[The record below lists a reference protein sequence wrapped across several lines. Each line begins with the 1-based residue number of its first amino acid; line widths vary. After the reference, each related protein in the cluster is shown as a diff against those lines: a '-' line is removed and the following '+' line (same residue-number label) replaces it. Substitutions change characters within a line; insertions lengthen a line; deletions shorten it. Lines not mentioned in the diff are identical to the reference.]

1 MSHPPRFFVDAPLSP
16 ASTIE
21 LDIDIVRHIQV
32 LRLAAG
38 DVITVF
44 NGQGGEYRSTLI
56 DIQKK
61 SATIHLDEF
70 KAVTLEPPYSLT
82 LAQGIAG
89 GDKMDWII
97 EKAVELGVTNFQPLQ
112 MEKCVVRLSAER
124 AEKRLSH
131 WRAIVQA
138 ASEQCGRNRFM
149 NILPVHNYSHWL
161 AGATQS
167 AEQTQP
173 LAAQRI
179 LLSPR
184 GTLKI
189 DDCLLNGHAQ
199 HVILLIGPE
208 GGLTQAEEAAAFAA
222 GWQGLSLGPRILRT
236 ETAGMAIVAALHARW
251 GGF

>member
-1 MSHPPRFFVDAPLSP
+1 MSHPPRFFVDCHLTPTSV
-16 ASTIE
+16 IE
-21 LDIDIVRHIQV
+21 LEIDIVRHIQV
-32 LRLAAG
+32 LRLVIG
-38 DVITVF
+38 DQITVF

-61 SATIHLDEF
+61 SATIQINAFVD
-70 KAVTLEPPYSLT
+70 ANLEPPYSLT

-97 EKAVELGVTNFQPLQ
+97 EKAVELGVSQFQPLQ
-112 MEKCVVRLSAER
+112 MDKCVVRLSAER

-138 ASEQCGRNRFM
+138 ASEQCGRNQLM
-149 NILPVHNYSHWL
+149 KILPVQAYSRWL
-161 AGATQS
+161 VDSQS
-167 AEQTQP
+167 AIADKAFNP
-173 LAAQRI
+173 QRI

-184 GTLKI
+184 GVLKI
-189 DDCLLNGHAQ
+189 DDCLRNENSQ

-208 GGLTQAEEAAAFAA
+208 GGLTEVEEAAAFAA
-222 GWQGLSLGPRILRT
+222 DWQGLSLGPRILRT
-236 ETAGMAIVAALHARW
+236 ETAGMAMVAALHARW